1 LNSHLA
7 YIRISS
13 GIHREITGAGNV
25 IEAGHFLKPVRETR
39 RAPIFSCLPSVYQKE
54 ELW

>member
-1 LNSHLA
+1 LNSRLA

-13 GIHREITGAGNV
+13 VIHRDITGAGNV
-25 IEAGHFLKPVRETR
+25 IEAGYFLKPVRETR
-39 RAPIFSCLPSVYQKE
+39 RAPIFFCLPGVYQKE